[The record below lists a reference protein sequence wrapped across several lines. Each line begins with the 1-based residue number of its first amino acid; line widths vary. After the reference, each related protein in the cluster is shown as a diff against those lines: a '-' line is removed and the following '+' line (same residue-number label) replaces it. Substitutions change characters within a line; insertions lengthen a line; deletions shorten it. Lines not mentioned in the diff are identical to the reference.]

1 MEGKMIG
8 VFSIGTGMPGAPLFR
23 SVLTFWNGRVS
34 GQGHITQAT
43 NPPLDVTSFLSGSDH
58 EIVWGADVESIITL
72 TGHQFATPMPPNPV
86 NVDCVIGID
95 SKDTSK
101 AAASLSYM
109 DQTGKWTRLTKLP
122 VKVDW
127 ISMPQ

>member
-8 VFSIGTGMPGAPLFR
+8 VFSIGTGMPGAPLFKT
-23 SVLTFWNGRVS
+23 VLTFWNGAVS
-34 GQGHITQAT
+34 GQGQVTQAI
-43 NPPLDVTSFLSGSDH
+43 NPPLDVTSFLSGSVH
-58 EIVWGADVESIITL
+58 EIVWGADVQTVITL
-72 TGHQFATPMPPNPV
+72 TGHQFATPTPPNPV
-86 NVDCVIGID
+86 NVDCAICID
-95 SKDTSK
+95 SRNMSK

-109 DQTGKWTRLTKLP
+109 DQSGKWTRLTKLP